1 MNALKNWWK
10 VLSLSSSLRV
20 LAQTEIKQFFSS
32 PLHFVLHSRSTM
44 TVQLWRT
51 RKYNE
56 MEILQMKT
64 RQIRKVSF
72 ATNSQPLSSH
82 PDKQLNLSLVH
93 CSLIYKA
100 QNTFH
105 SLFTKYLSLT
115 LIKSAKKKRL
125 ASSKRKKKE
134 NSSRR
139 RIVAAKKEKIRH
151 SFNRVCRMNYLVLL
165 FISFP
170 QLHSHRKGMLT
181 DFVGIAALLE
191 LPSFLPFCQSR
202 PNSNIT
208 SLFLSVFSHSNA
220 HRVDLFYAVCSLQI
234 FTPFRNVLDT
244 VFENE
249 KWQRNETYPRDVHQ
263 KKVRATLTPSGV
275 ETEDTEKNLE
285 KVIMMCFE

>member
-10 VLSLSSSLRV
+10 VLSLSSSC
-20 LAQTEIKQFFSS
+20 ASSQTEIKQFFSS
-32 PLHFVLHSRSTM
+32 PLRSCLALSRSTM
-44 TVQLWRT
+44 TVKLWRT

-64 RQIRKVSF
+64 RQIRRAAKVSF

-125 ASSKRKKKE
+125 VSSRRRKKE

-139 RIVAAKKEKIRH
+139 KKRRYDIH
-151 SFNRVCRMNYLVLL
+151 STEFVEWI
-165 FISFP
+165 ISFYSLFHFLSFTVK
-170 QLHSHRKGMLT
+170 QSRKGMLT
-181 DFVGIAALLE
+181 DFVGIATLLE
-191 LPSFLPFCQSR
+191 LPSFLSFCQSR

-208 SLFLSVFSHSNA
+208 SLFLSVFIHSNA
-220 HRVDLFYAVCSLQI
+220 HRVDLFFMLC
-234 FTPFRNVLDT
+234 VLCE
-244 VFENE
+244 FSHRSEM
-249 KWQRNETYPRDVHQ
+249 Y
-263 KKVRATLTPSGV
+263 
-275 ETEDTEKNLE
+275 
-285 KVIMMCFE
+285 